1 MSSIKKKIES
11 LNKIRQIEIMKI
23 LIQNNISIS
32 ENNNGS
38 FVNLSYVPQECID
51 EITEYL
57 EYINDQEETLEE
69 IETVKAEFIK
79 EHFDVKNDTTIQ
91 TFDTV
96 EETNDTTDTHLN
108 I

>member
-1 MSSIKKKIES
+1 MNLIQYIDINNIYVMTTIRKTKTNLTINTIDN
-11 LNKIRQIEIMKI
+11 LNKQSVLFAQS
-23 LIQNNISIS
+23 LI
-32 ENNNGS
+32 NGTFS
-38 FVNLSYVPQECID
+38 L
-51 EITEYL
+51 EYL